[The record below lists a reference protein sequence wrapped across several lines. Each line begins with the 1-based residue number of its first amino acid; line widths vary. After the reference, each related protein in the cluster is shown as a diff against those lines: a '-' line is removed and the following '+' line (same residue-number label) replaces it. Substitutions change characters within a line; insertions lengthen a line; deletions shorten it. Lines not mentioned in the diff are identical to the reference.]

1 MFVTYRREGRIGVVT
16 LDRPDRR
23 NSVGAEMAGHLER
36 AWEEFLDDDEAWVG
50 VLLGNGP
57 SFCAGRDIKGDM
69 APIPRTRLGEYFVP
83 DTDRPLVVGV
93 QGHVIGMGWYMVA
106 GCDYC
111 VAAEDARFAMTQL
124 RVGLPGPY
132 NFAPRLNLPPH
143 VAFEILALGRPL
155 TAPRAHQL
163 GLVNDVVASADVAS
177 TAMAVARELLAYPP
191 GQLRLTK
198 TILRATDRDVA
209 DDVKARYWSGR
220 EALESHPDT
229 HEARAALRE
238 RRPPEYEG
246 S

>member
-1 MFVTYRREGRIGVVT
+1 VYVTYRRDGRIGVVT

-23 NSVGAEMAGHLER
+23 NSIGPEMAGHLED
-36 AWEEFLDDDEAWVG
+36 AWDEFLADDEARVG
-50 VLLGNGP
+50 VLLGSGP

-83 DTDRPLVVGV
+83 ETDRPLIVGV

-111 VAAEDARFAMTQL
+111 IAGDDARFAMTQL

-143 VAFEILALGRPL
+143 IAFEILALGRGIG
-155 TAPRAHQL
+155 AQRCYDL
-163 GLVNDVVASADVAS
+163 GLVNEVIGAGDVAGR
-177 TAMAVARELLAYPP
+177 AMAVATELLDYPP

-198 TILRATDRDVA
+198 EILRATDRTA
-209 DDVKARYWSGR
+209 SETVKQRYWDGR

-229 HEARAALRE
+229 AEARASLRE
-238 RRPPEYEG
+238 KRPPEYTG
-246 S
+246 